1 MTIRMKE
8 LSSVSFN
15 VILPS
20 DLLVSESG
28 VLNETELRYKFISY
42 NLPPFFNDEDLVI
55 DSPYLTFDLY
65 DASVES
71 PLFINTSHL

>member
-1 MTIRMKE
+1 MTIRMDE
-8 LSSVSFN
+8 LSLVSFN

-20 DLLVSESG
+20 DLLLNESG

-42 NLPPFFNDEDLVI
+42 NLPPFFNDEIVI
-55 DSPYLTFDLY
+55 DSSYLTFDLY

-71 PLFINTSHL
+71 PFQIVNTQL

>member
-1 MTIRMKE
+1 MKE

-20 DLLVSESG
+20 DLLVNESG

-42 NLPPFFNDEDLVI
+42 NLPPFFNEDLVI

-71 PLFINTSHL
+71 PFFINTSQL

>member
-1 MTIRMKE
+1 MTIRMDE
-8 LSSVSFN
+8 LSLVSFN

-20 DLLVSESG
+20 DLLVNESG

-42 NLPPFFNDEDLVI
+42 NLPPFFNDDLVI

-65 DASVES
+65 DASVDS
-71 PLFINTSHL
+71 PFLINNTQL